1 MENSGTISMWI
12 TMMLM
17 LGLGI
22 YFLALLKRCHKP
34 SPASKA
40 RKVSNHSLPLVR
52 RSYLNGLER
61 PESATEE
68 DSNESTGDD
77 VKFAE
82 GSPSEDTRAELLPA
96 WEGLR
101 SGPVFVL
108 GTPRDDGM
116 PVEYIVT
123 PPEIVPVK
131 RILKR
136 AGLVDEFPDELEPSI
151 NDLTDEEK
159 LAIDEFDVRTFL

>member
-1 MENSGTISMWI
+1 
-12 TMMLM
+12 MMLI

-22 YFLALLKRCHKP
+22 YLLALLRRCRKP
-34 SPASKA
+34 SPTSRS

-68 DSNESTGDD
+68 DSNETRDSD
-77 VKFAE
+77 VTFAE
-82 GSPSEDTRAELLPA
+82 GSPSEDTRAALLPA

-108 GTPRDDGM
+108 GTPGDDGT
-116 PVEYIVT
+116 PVEYIVS
-123 PPEIVPVK
+123 PPEIVPMRKIVN
-131 RILKR
+131 RS
-136 AGLVDEFPDELEPSI
+136 GLVDEFPDELEPSI
-151 NDLTDEEK
+151 TDMTDEEK